1 MAKAGDI
8 LEHPAAGERIIFRT
22 VAADTGGAYTQFE
35 QQLSR
40 PGAGA
45 SAQHIHLITDERFEV
60 LAGTATY
67 TLDGQDFTAET
78 GAVVEI
84 RRGTLHRNPW
94 NRDGG
99 EVRLLRTV
107 TPPSGAELF
116 YETFYGLERDGK
128 GLNLLQAALTSH
140 YIRSETYFFPPNLP
154 IGVQRVAI
162 PLVALLARL
171 LGYKPYYSQYSP
183 DGP

>member
-8 LEHPAAGERIIFRT
+8 LEHPAAGERIIFKT
-22 VAADTGGAYTQFE
+22 TAADTGGAYTQFE
-35 QQLSR
+35 QELLKA
-40 PGAGA
+40 GAG
-45 SAQHIHLITDERFEV
+45 SSSQHIHLHTDERFEI

-67 TLDGQDFTAET
+67 TLDGQDYTAGPGE
-78 GAVVEI
+78 VVEI
-84 RRGTLHRNPW
+84 KRGTLHRNPW

-128 GLNLLQAALTSH
+128 PLNLWQAALTSH
-140 YIRSETYFFPPNLP
+140 YIKSETYFFPPNVP
-154 IGVQRVAI
+154 MAVQRLAI
-162 PLVALLARL
+162 PLVAFLARL
-171 LGYKPYYSQYSP
+171 QGYRPWYPQYTQDQP
-183 DGP
+183 

>member
-1 MAKAGDI
+1 MAQPGDI
-8 LEHPAAGERIIFRT
+8 LENPAAGERIIFRQT
-22 VAADTGGAYTQFE
+22 ASETGGAYTQFE
-35 QQLSR
+35 QELTR

-45 SAQHIHLITDERFEV
+45 SAQHIHLQTDERFEI
-60 LAGTATY
+60 LEGAATY
-67 TLDGQDFTAET
+67 TLNGKDYAAGVGE
-78 GAVVEI
+78 VVEI
-84 RRGTLHRNPW
+84 SRGTLHRNPW

-99 EVRLLRTV
+99 VVRLLRTV

-128 GLNLLQAALTSH
+128 KLTLLQAALTSH

-154 IGVQRVAI
+154 MEVQRAAI

-171 LGYKPYYSQYSP
+171 LGYKPWYPKYTHHQT
-183 DGP
+183 